1 MTKHHPEGVVTV
13 VTCRELIR
21 GNWKCV
27 AWNLSKPQWGTWRP
41 ACRRLS
47 RVAGQRCET
56 RGICS
61 KKETGKPWM
70 GLYWYYCRGN
80 LTYLLKMDE
89 HGPCIIMYS
98 WFSYYQRWCSIVLSV
113 YQMGHDIQYTFIHW
127 EINPLRLDDK
137 YGLSFRLEVFFILFQ
152 MLGTQLDWCF
162 SSRIPRSDDQALF
175 GAQFMALVEGKN
187 YRKPLWLV
195 ITHVDFSF
203 TIPLYY
209 TSIASHSSSGCFHS
223 PWTLREGDGERERE
237 SSSTI

>member
-1 MTKHHPEGVVTV
+1 
-13 VTCRELIR
+13 
-21 GNWKCV
+21 
-27 AWNLSKPQWGTWRP
+27 
-41 ACRRLS
+41 
-47 RVAGQRCET
+47 
-56 RGICS
+56 
-61 KKETGKPWM
+61 
-70 GLYWYYCRGN
+70 
-80 LTYLLKMDE
+80 
-89 HGPCIIMYS
+89 
-98 WFSYYQRWCSIVLSV
+98 
-113 YQMGHDIQYTFIHW
+113 MGHDIQYTFIHW

-223 PWTLREGDGERERE
+223 PWTLREGDGERERAQVLFSIYLLKYIHIQKTWDYYDHVI
-237 SSSTI
+237 SSFLYVFVCMNDISFCVFVICSLTI